1 MTSGARSFSD
11 REAALQLAV
20 DGLVA
25 GREVVLVTVLSTF
38 GSAPRRP
45 GSIWVI
51 VDPARWDAEGSRKDV
66 TGKDGSDKDGPF
78 MQGSISGG
86 CVEDDLLDWLA
97 QRPAEGERR
106 VPVTRSYDGRDHP
119 GLPCGGTL
127 TVLVEWPRR
136 RADIEPALAAVR
148 GRQTVWRE
156 VNLSSGEVEWRAVAS
171 SVTGQVLGPPVESPR
186 HDGRRLAVPFGPAWR
201 LVIVGSGPVADQLA
215 PQALALGFE
224 VVVCDPRPTAQPA
237 PPGASLSQAAPE
249 RLFARLALDSHTAV
263 VAVAHDPRLDDLAL
277 IDALESPAFHV
288 AAMGGAGTSR
298 ARRDRLT
305 SLGIDTA
312 RLRAPAGLDIG
323 SHTPAEIAV
332 SIAAELV
339 AARSLARYE
348 GVVRVPAACRSLD
361 AQ

>member
-1 MTSGARSFSD
+1 MTSAARSFSD
-11 REAALQLAV
+11 REAALRLAV
-20 DGLVA
+20 DGLA
-25 GREVVLVTVLSTF
+25 TGREVVLVTVLSTY

-51 VDPARWDAEGSRKDV
+51 VDPGADRPR
-66 TGKDGSDKDGPF
+66 

-97 QRPAEGERR
+97 QQPSRGERQA
-106 VPVTRSYDGRDHP
+106 PVTRSYDGREHP

-127 TVLVEWPRR
+127 TVLVEWPRQLNEL
-136 RADIEPALAAVR
+136 EPALAAVS
-148 GRQTVWRE
+148 GRQPVWRQ
-156 VNLSSGEVEWRAVAS
+156 VDLASGAVEWRPATSPLA
-171 SVTGQVLGPPVESPR
+171 ESPQ
-186 HDGRRLAVPFGPAWR
+186 HDKRRLAVPFGPAWR
-201 LVIVGSGPVADQLA
+201 LVIVGSGPVADQLG

-224 VVVCDPRPTAQPA
+224 VIVCDPRDSVQPA
-237 PPGASLSQAAPE
+237 PAGATLSSEAPE
-249 RLFARLALDSHTAV
+249 RLFARLGLDERTAV

-277 IDALESPAFHV
+277 IDALDSSAFYV

-298 ARRDRLT
+298 ARRDRLA
-305 SLGIDTA
+305 SLGVDTS

-339 AARSLARYE
+339 AARSLARKRAD
-348 GVVRVPAACRSLD
+348 GVAAMPVARASLD
-361 AQ
+361 AG